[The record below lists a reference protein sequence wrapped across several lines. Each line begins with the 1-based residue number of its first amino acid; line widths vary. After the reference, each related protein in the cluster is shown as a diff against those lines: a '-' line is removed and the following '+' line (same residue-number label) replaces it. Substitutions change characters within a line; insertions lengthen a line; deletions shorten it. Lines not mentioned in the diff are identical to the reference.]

1 MIQWSVFAQEGLI
14 TVIGKKGPIWV
25 AARYPTY
32 ASDYEVKHWQQWAE
46 QTINTIS
53 AKWSTECTMSYRKF
67 GAMNLLCPERVL
79 GHVVLDV
86 GNLSMPALRVIV
98 TRNGTTK
105 EYIVGDLDG
114 HVYIAVYPYL
124 SDLRV
129 CQTIAPR

>member
-1 MIQWSVFAQEGLI
+1 MIHWSVFSQDGLI
-14 TVIGKKGPIWV
+14 TVVGKKGSIWV

-46 QTINTIS
+46 QTLNTIS
-53 AKWSTECTMSYRKF
+53 ERWSADDSMSYRKF
-67 GAMNLLCPERVL
+67 GAMDLLRPERML

-86 GNLSMPALRVIV
+86 GKLSMPAIRAIV
-98 TRNGTTK
+98 SRNGTTK
-105 EYIVGDLDG
+105 EYIIGDHEG
-114 HVYIAVYPYL
+114 HVYIAIYPYV